1 MLEGDRLKIEHVR
14 EASNIDLLHRV
25 TASEIFPI
33 VRELKTQTVFLM
45 STESLVDII
54 FFKCRS

>member
-1 MLEGDRLKIEHVR
+1 MLERDRLKIEHVR
-14 EASNIDLLHRV
+14 EASNIDLLHRI
-25 TASEIFPI
+25 TTSEVFPI

-45 STESLVDII
+45 SIESLVDII